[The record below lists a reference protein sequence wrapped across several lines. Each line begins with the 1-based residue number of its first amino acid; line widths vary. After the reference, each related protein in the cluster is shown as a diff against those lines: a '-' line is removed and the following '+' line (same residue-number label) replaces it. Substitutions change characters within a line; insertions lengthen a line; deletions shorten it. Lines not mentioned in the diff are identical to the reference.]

1 MVPRFL
7 ALATERMV
15 LSSTEKKATGGAGL
29 RERGICIKL
38 ESVKKFKWR
47 WQVGS

>member
-7 ALATERMV
+7 ILATERMV
-15 LSSTEKKATGGAGL
+15 SSTEKKVTGGAGL
-29 RERGICIKL
+29 GERGICIKF
-38 ESVKKFKWR
+38 ESVVKKFKWR